1 MPMARRGALAAA
13 RCSFFP
19 IISPA
24 ARSMFEETSRL
35 SVEECEGERLIVLY
49 DSRLGHIR
57 ISNIHE
63 IENDDKLNLEFPL
76 KKLWL
81 DITSLFRFEISG
93 ERVSA
98 ELNIT

>member
-1 MPMARRGALAAA
+1 MPMARRGALGAA

-19 IISPA
+19 IIISPA
-24 ARSMFEETSRL
+24 ARPPFEETSRL
-35 SVEECEGERLIVLY
+35 SVEECDGERLIVLY

-76 KKLWL
+76 KLWF
-81 DITSLFRFEISG
+81 DK
-93 ERVSA
+93 
-98 ELNIT
+98 